1 MKTIPR
7 FSTLAQSVA
16 SAGILLLTGCMA
28 GPDFQTPESRLP
40 PTWQQESSSHLV
52 SEGVI
57 AASWWDEFH
66 DPILSQLIKQVSESN
81 LDLKMAVERLN
92 QTRAIFQ
99 SIASER
105 LPTVDGGISYTRG
118 RSSEKGL
125 ADIAGLDGKDNF
137 NVWDTGLDSTWEL
150 DLWGRVK
157 RAVEAADAKV
167 AVADADRQAVYLS
180 LMGGAASSYI
190 RLRGIQELLDVTR
203 QNLETANKAVDLTQ
217 IKFEQGV
224 ATDLDVSQAAAL
236 RSSIQARIPALQQQ
250 ASETMNALSLLTA
263 QPPASLNALLE
274 KNAPIPSLSH
284 KIEMGVPSELAKR
297 RPDIRRAE
305 AELHAAT
312 ASIGVAKA
320 NFYPSITL
328 SGSVGFQANQ
338 LSDLGSWNT
347 HRFSF
352 GPSVSIPIFEGGR
365 LKAMLKLSEGKQ
377 REAGLNYQQVVLAAW
392 HEVDDAVSG
401 LGNQERRE
409 AHLDEAVSQ
418 SKKALAS
425 AQSQYKQGTTDY
437 LNVLSVQNSLLANES
452 ALASSKAAQS
462 LAAVRLYKA
471 LGGGWTGSKA
481 KYGK

>member
-1 MKTIPR
+1 MIKFPKTSL
-7 FSTLAQSVA
+7 FAQSVA
-16 SAGILLLTGCMA
+16 SASILLLTGCIA
-28 GPDFQTPESRLP
+28 GPDFQTPDPELP
-40 PTWQQESSSHLV
+40 PSWQQEATSHLV

-57 AASWWDEFH
+57 AARWWDEFH
-66 DPILSQLIKQVSESN
+66 DPILSQLIKDVSESN
-81 LDLKMAVERLN
+81 LELKMAVERLN
-92 QTRAIFQ
+92 QTRAIFR

-105 LPTVDGGISYTRG
+105 LPTVDGGISYTGG

-137 NVWDTGLDSTWEL
+137 NVWDTGLDTTWEL
-150 DLWGRVK
+150 DVWGRVK

-167 AVADADRQAVYLS
+167 TVADADRQAIFLS
-180 LMGGAASSYI
+180 LMGGTASSYI
-190 RLRGIQELLDVTR
+190 RLRGIQELLNVTR
-203 QNLETANKAVDLTQ
+203 QNLETANKTVELTR
-217 IKFEQGV
+217 IKFVQGI
-224 ATDLDVSQAAAL
+224 ATDLEVSEAKAL
-236 RSSIQARIPALQQQ
+236 QSSIQAKIPALEQQ
-250 ASETMNALSLLTA
+250 ASESMNALSLLTA
-263 QPPASLNALLE
+263 QPPARLNALLE
-274 KNAPIPSLSH
+274 NNPAIPSLSQ
-284 KIEMGVPSELAKR
+284 KIEMGVPSDLAKR

-305 AELHAAT
+305 AELHAAI

-338 LSDLGSWNT
+338 LSDLGNWNT
-347 HRFSF
+347 HRYTF

-365 LKAMLKLSEGKQ
+365 LKAMLKLSESKQ
-377 REAGLNYQQVVLAAW
+377 KEAALNYQQVVLGAW

-401 LGNQERRE
+401 LDNQERRE
-409 AHLDEAVSQ
+409 VHLNEAVSQ

-452 ALASSKAAQS
+452 ALVASKAAQS

-471 LGGGWTGSKA
+471 LGGGWTGL
-481 KYGK
+481 